1 MVEEVGAPAQEGAAR
16 FPEQEGGRR
25 GLLADRAGLL
35 GEERGGGLPL
45 RDERP
50 LPGELLR
57 APGVRSCAARG
68 ISQSSAYI
76 EEEAQSK
83 ETIAE
88 NSNAEGD
95 WGNPGK
101 QHASGDYED

>member
-1 MVEEVGAPAQEGAAR
+1 M
-16 FPEQEGGRR
+16 
-25 GLLADRAGLL
+25 
-35 GEERGGGLPL
+35 
-45 RDERP
+45 
-50 LPGELLR
+50 
-57 APGVRSCAARG
+57 RSCAARG